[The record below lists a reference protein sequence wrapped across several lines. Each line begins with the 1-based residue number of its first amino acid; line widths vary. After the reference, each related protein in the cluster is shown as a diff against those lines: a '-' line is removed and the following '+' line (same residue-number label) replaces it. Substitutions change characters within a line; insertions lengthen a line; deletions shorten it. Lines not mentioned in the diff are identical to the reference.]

1 MSKRLVF
8 LVPGFFGFTSVGAVS
23 YFEDVERALD
33 GALRRRCVAARIVRC
48 MTQPTASIPRRAD
61 ALRRQ
66 VLRSGGL
73 RAQELHFVGHSMGGL
88 DVRMLLSPG
97 VNISDGKSEEQIA
110 RRARTAITVASP
122 HHGTPLA
129 NHFVTVQ
136 GQTLL
141 LVLSALATSGQGRG
155 AILAAA
161 KAIALVARLDDWLGR
176 SEGPLDRIAEGLLRK
191 IRFNRRDPV
200 WKYLGEIERDQGA
213 VLQLT
218 PEGIALFDAV
228 VVDRAGIDYGCVV
241 AGVPKPREQLRM
253 KELLDPEYIALRAVF
268 RLLHALTA
276 RPHPRYPYPKPSQT
290 TQRLLD
296 RGLRFKVTP
305 HASDG
310 IVPTL
315 SQLHGRLLHVARA
328 DHLDVVG
335 HYTLAGGRGGD
346 CSEAVT
352 FSGEAEPLVCE
363 PPKFSN
369 PRLVLAAGVKSWR
382 RSFGKDLTA
391 DVAPHAVTRRCGTNT
406 RSATVGHFRS
416 LAMGSLPASH
426 LAVLAA
432 EAASRS
438 SFAGPEFTQRRCE
451 LEITRYRHSC
461 SSRWRSSAPQLSAD
475 YRLNPCTSAH
485 GVKVIATSR
494 GMAPSP

>member
-1 MSKRLVF
+1 MKTRLVF

-23 YFEDVERALD
+23 YFEDVEQALGD
-33 GALRRRCVAARIVRC
+33 ALRRRGVAARIVRC
-48 MTQPTASIPRRAD
+48 MTQPTASIPRRTD
-61 ALRRQ
+61 GLRRQ
-66 VLRSGGL
+66 VLDAGGL
-73 RAQELHFVGHSMGGL
+73 KARELHFVGHSTGGL
-88 DVRMLLSPG
+88 DVRMLLTPG
-97 VNISDGKSEEQIA
+97 VKITTGDSAERIG
-110 RRARTAITVASP
+110 RLTRTAICVATP

-129 NHFVTVQ
+129 NHFVTIQ

-141 LVLSALATSGQGRG
+141 LVTSALATSGRGRG

-268 RLLHALTA
+268 RLLHALA
-276 RPHPRYPYPKPSQT
+276 AQPHPRYPYPKT
-290 TQRLLD
+290 TPATLRLLD
-296 RGLRFKVTP
+296 RKLGFKVTP
-305 HASDG
+305 GISDG

-315 SQLHGRLLHVARA
+315 SQLHGRVLHVARA

-335 HYTLAGGRGGD
+335 HYTLAGGRTADWLPSGAGFTPEGFNATW
-346 CSEAVT
+346 EAV
-352 FSGEAEPLVCE
+352 
-363 PPKFSN
+363 
-369 PRLVLAAGVKSWR
+369 AAAIAR
-382 RSFGKDLTA
+382 R
-391 DVAPHAVTRRCGTNT
+391 H
-406 RSATVGHFRS
+406 
-416 LAMGSLPASH
+416 
-426 LAVLAA
+426 
-432 EAASRS
+432 
-438 SFAGPEFTQRRCE
+438 
-451 LEITRYRHSC
+451 
-461 SSRWRSSAPQLSAD
+461 
-475 YRLNPCTSAH
+475 
-485 GVKVIATSR
+485 
-494 GMAPSP
+494 